1 MIKKILLLCILVGII
16 LPIGFSKNC
25 GGEISCECGD
35 TLTSSYI
42 MKKDLSC
49 DGNALILK
57 NSLNCNNFS
66 IKGNN
71 FGTGI
76 SIIGMD
82 KKKIS
87 NCRIE
92 NFDKGIILSDIGFN
106 DKSELNII
114 TDSYFR
120 NNTIWHYSYNGVT
133 YNLSSMLDLNWEKN
147 IIFNISKDNVK
158 INFTKQNTL
167 VGEYIFFLQA
177 DDSAEFFIDNIC
189 LLYTSPSPR
198 DGLLSRMPSSA

>member
-120 NNTIWHYSYNGVT
+120 NNTIGILIGT
-133 YNLSSMLDLNWEKN
+133 YVSRNSIEKN
-147 IIFNISKDNVK
+147 TFEKNTFSIK
-158 INFTKQNTL
+158 IP
-167 VGEYIFFLQA
+167 IFFQLKYLK
-177 DDSAEFFIDNIC
+177 I
-189 LLYTSPSPR
+189 
-198 DGLLSRMPSSA
+198 